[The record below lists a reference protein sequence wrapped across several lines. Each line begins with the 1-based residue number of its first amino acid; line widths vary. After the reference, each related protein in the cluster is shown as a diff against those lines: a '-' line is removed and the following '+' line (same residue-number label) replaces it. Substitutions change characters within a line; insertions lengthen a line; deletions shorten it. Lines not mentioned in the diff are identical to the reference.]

1 MPLFLRLLGLCRA
14 KDKAARP
21 RNKNKLNSF
30 LHLKPV
36 QSVSW
41 RACFAKLCAMSA
53 SATQPE
59 KTAAPPKG
67 DTSNGEPN
75 NRSNNSSNNGS
86 SDEPTPMMAQYLAI
100 KEAHQDALLFYR
112 MGDFYE
118 LFFDDAVA
126 AAAALDITLTHRG
139 KHLGQAVPMCGVP
152 YHASE
157 GYLQRLIKAGFRVA
171 ICEQTEDPAE
181 AKKRGSKS
189 VVRREVVRLVT
200 AGTLNEDSLLDAKA
214 DNFIVALACLG
225 KAPKADWAVAWADM
239 STGMFFASAANS
251 GALPALLARLAPRE
265 IIVPDAVAAAIS
277 ENVMSENVLSGEL
290 MDDSQ
295 GDGAAM
301 VSHVR
306 DVTSKYAAAKIA
318 DDFGMACR
326 DALALEGAAVNL
338 ACAHILDYFEAT
350 QYDTQ
355 ISLRAPQAERDAHI
369 MALDAA
375 TRDNLEL
382 NRTLSGAREGSL
394 LATLDGTVTA
404 AGARL
409 LAQRLNAPLTQ
420 CSDIDARLA
429 AVQAFIDAP
438 DMTDS
443 VRAALKTAPDMAR
456 ALNRLAMQR
465 GGPRDAQAIAQALQA
480 ATQLAAALLD
490 KRPDPCGELA
500 AQIDALASHSTA
512 LTDLRQRLDAALDDT
527 LPLLARDGG
536 FVAGGFHGG
545 LDEARALRDESRRVI
560 AALQNRYG
568 AETGIKALKIK
579 HNGVLGY
586 HIDVPAAQGD
596 KLMQPPHD
604 AQFIHRQTLANSIRF
619 SSQELAELAGQISRA
634 GETALALELQ
644 LFADLS
650 ADILAARDGLTGL
663 AEALA
668 VIDVSAALAQ
678 KARDEN
684 WVRPQLFDDKRFL
697 IEGGRHPVVEA
708 ALRRDAAGPFIAN
721 PCALDAAGDVAPR
734 MSLITGPNMAGKS
747 TFLRQNALLAIIAQM
762 GSFVPAATAQIGII
776 DRVYSRVGAA
786 DDLARGRSTF
796 MVEMVETAAILTG
809 AGPRAL
815 VILDEIGRG
824 TATFD
829 GLSLA
834 WAAVEYVHDVIGC
847 RTLFATHYHE
857 LTALAERLDGLANA
871 SMKVRE
877 HDGQLIFLHEVGD
890 GAADRSYGIHVAELA
905 GLPKR
910 VTARARHVLAQLEE
924 NDAAKSSA
932 AVSALPLF
940 EAASDAGLAGPD
952 NKRDNKDALRAA
964 LAALEP
970 DRMSPRE
977 ALDWLYQLQELA
989 DKDAPPAPPHGDE
1002 ADITK
1007 P

>member
-1 MPLFLRLLGLCRA
+1 
-14 KDKAARP
+14 
-21 RNKNKLNSF
+21 
-30 LHLKPV
+30 
-36 QSVSW
+36 
-41 RACFAKLCAMSA
+41 MSA
-53 SATQPE
+53 PATSPE
-59 KTAAPPKG
+59 NTAMPASG
-67 DTSNGEPN
+67 DK
-75 NRSNNSSNNGS
+75 
-86 SDEPTPMMAQYLAI
+86 PTPMMAQYMAI
-100 KEAHQDALLFYR
+100 KAQHENALLFYR

-118 LFFDDAVA
+118 LFFDDAAA

-139 KHLGQAVPMCGVP
+139 KHLGAAVPMCGVP

-157 GYLQRLIKAGFRVA
+157 SYLQRLIKAGFRVA

-214 DNFIVALACLG
+214 HNFIAALACLG

-239 STGMFFASAANS
+239 STGAFFVARSDAD
-251 GALPALLARLAPRE
+251 ALPALLARLSARE
-265 IIVPDAVAAAIS
+265 IIIPDAVSQALEQEAALQ
-277 ENVMSENVLSGEL
+277 ELWRDGQNGE
-290 MDDSQ
+290 
-295 GDGAAM
+295 GAAM
-301 VSHVR
+301 LSPVA
-306 DVTSKYAAAKIA
+306 DLPSKAAAEKIA
-318 DDFGMACR
+318 TRFGIGCR
-326 DALALEGAAVNL
+326 DALADEGAALNL
-338 ACAHILDYFEAT
+338 ACAHMLAYFEAT

-355 ISLRAPQAERDAHI
+355 LSLRAPQLEGAAHM
-369 MALDAA
+369 MALDGA
-375 TRDNLEL
+375 TRANLEL
-382 NRTLSGAREGSL
+382 NRTLSGARAGSL
-394 LATLDGTVTA
+394 LHTLDATVTA
-404 AGARL
+404 GGARL
-409 LAQRLNAPLTQ
+409 LALRLNAPLTQ
-420 CSDIDARLA
+420 CTEIEARLDAIA
-429 AVQAFIDAP
+429 AFLAAP
-438 DMTDS
+438 DLADA
-443 VRAALKTAPDMAR
+443 VRSALKTAPDMAR

-465 GGPRDAQAIAQALQA
+465 GGPRDAQAIGQALQA
-480 ATQLAAALLD
+480 AAQLAAALLD
-490 KRPDPCGELA
+490 NMPEPCGEVA
-500 AQIDALASHSTA
+500 AQIACLAEQSGRLSG
-512 LTDLRQRLDAALDDT
+512 LRQRLDEALDDS
-527 LPLLARDGG
+527 LPVLARDGG
-536 FVAGGFHGG
+536 FIAAGFHGG

-560 AALQNRYG
+560 AALQNRYA

-604 AQFIHRQTLANSIRF
+604 ALFIHRQTLANSIRF
-619 SSQELAELAGQISRA
+619 SSSELAELAGQISRA

-644 LFADLS
+644 LFEQLS
-650 ADILAARDGLTGL
+650 GDILKARGALGAL

-678 KARDEN
+678 KAGDEN
-684 WVRPQLFDDKRFL
+684 WVRPHLFDDKRFL
-697 IEGGRHPVVEA
+697 ISGGRHPVVEA
-708 ALRRDAAGPFIAN
+708 ALRHDGGGPFIAN
-721 PCALDAAGDVAPR
+721 PCALDAKADAAPR

-762 GSFVPAATAQIGII
+762 GSYVPAEKAEIGIV

-796 MVEMVETAAILTG
+796 MVEMVETAAILNG

-834 WAAVEYVHDVIGC
+834 WAAVEYLHDVIGC

-857 LTALAERLDGLANA
+857 LTALSARLDGLANA

-905 GLPKR
+905 GLPPG

-932 AVSALPLF
+932 AVDALPLF
-940 EAASDAGLAGPD
+940 EARPDSALSAAGHS
-952 NKRDNKDALRAA
+952 DALRDA
-964 LAALEP
+964 LAALDP

-977 ALDWLYQLQELA
+977 ALDWVYQLQELA
-989 DKDAPPAPPHGDE
+989 DKNDG
-1002 ADITK
+1002 K
-1007 P
+1007 G